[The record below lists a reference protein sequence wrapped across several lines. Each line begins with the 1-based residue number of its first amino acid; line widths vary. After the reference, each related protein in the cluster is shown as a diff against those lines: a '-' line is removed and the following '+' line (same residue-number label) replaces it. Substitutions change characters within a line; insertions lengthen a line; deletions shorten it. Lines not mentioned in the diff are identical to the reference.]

1 MINPWFALGLQ
12 TAWLAWEAPTVVAL
26 RMVRLAAGG
35 VPSVSKARLLV
46 SEKMDVLAEA
56 GAAAASIAVS
66 GGSGHKVAKGV
77 PNVYK
82 KRVGQNRRRQSTT
95 PSSDTIS
102 HAVVR
107 DAMSNRSLN
116 AD

>member
-12 TAWLAWEAPTVVAL
+12 TAWLAREAPTVVAL

-35 VPSVSKARLLV
+35 VPSESKARLPV
-46 SEKMDVLAEA
+46 SKKMDVLAEA
-56 GAAAASIAVS
+56 GAAAATFAVS
-66 GGSGHKVAKGV
+66 GGSGHKVAKEV

-102 HAVVR
+102 HAV
-107 DAMSNRSLN
+107 
-116 AD
+116 

>member
-1 MINPWFALGLQ
+1 MINQWFALGLQ

-35 VPSVSKARLLV
+35 VPSESKARLLV
-46 SEKMDVLAEA
+46 SEKMHVLAEA

-66 GGSGHKVAKGV
+66 GDGGHKVAKGI

-82 KRVGQNRRRQSTT
+82 KRGGQNRRRQPTT

-107 DAMSNRSLN
+107 DAMSNRSLD